1 VARSD
6 TALRRSKLAL
16 AFVCLAGIT
25 TACSNSSVVMPLSC
39 PVGNVDCQRN
49 LDAQTLSYIGQGEA
63 ALKLMCLD
71 TTLFDILS
79 EECLGDE

>member
-1 VARSD
+1 MAKSD

>member
-71 TTLFDILS
+71 STLFDILS

>member
-1 VARSD
+1 MAKSD

-71 TTLFDILS
+71 PTLFDILS

>member
-1 VARSD
+1 VEKSD
-6 TALRRSKLAL
+6 TALRLSKLGLAL
-16 AFVCLAGIT
+16 VILTGIT

-39 PVGNVDCQRN
+39 PTGDANCQRN
-49 LDAQTLSYIGQGEA
+49 LDAQTLSYIGQDEA

-71 TTLFDILS
+71 PSLFDVLS

>member
-71 TTLFDILS
+71 PTLFDILS

>member
-1 VARSD
+1 VAKSD

>member
-1 VARSD
+1 MAKSD

-71 TTLFDILS
+71 STLFDILS

>member
-1 VARSD
+1 VAKSD
-6 TALRRSKLAL
+6 TALRLSKLGLAL
-16 AFVCLAGIT
+16 VALTGIT

-71 TTLFDILS
+71 STLFDILS